1 MSPVF
6 AAVAGT
12 VMSLSTV
19 SSLVVGAAIASNAEP
34 EYQKASFLTISGVAI
49 LCAAAYLMAAHALLN

>member
-34 EYQKASFLTISGVAI
+34 EYQKASFLTISGVGI
-49 LCAAAYLMAAHALLN
+49 LSAAAYLMAAHALLN